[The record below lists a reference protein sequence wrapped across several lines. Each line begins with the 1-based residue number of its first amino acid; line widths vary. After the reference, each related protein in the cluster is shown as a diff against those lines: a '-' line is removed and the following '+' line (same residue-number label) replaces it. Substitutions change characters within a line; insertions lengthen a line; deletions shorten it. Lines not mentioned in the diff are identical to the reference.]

1 MLFPVDVGIYMKNVL
16 MSYGC
21 GGHRKQADRL
31 YAILSSDVDLNF
43 FSVTDIGDKPDWS
56 IRHMELTEFRDKYNG
71 KVISLL
77 TVFSQVV
84 RVRSFLKNN
93 NIRNIISTG
102 PGVCIVSCIAA
113 KLSGCVII
121 HIETWSKFES
131 LTMTTKV
138 VKLLTRNIF
147 YQNIELEGFLPKGKY
162 VGRL

>member
-1 MLFPVDVGIYMKNVL
+1 MKNVL

-31 YAILSSDVDLNF
+31 YGHLCNDENIKF
-43 FSVTDIGDKPDWS
+43 FSVTDVGDKPGWS
-56 IRHMELTEFRDKYNG
+56 KDHLELTEFRDKYNG
-71 KVISLL
+71 NVISLREAC
-77 TVFSQVV
+77 SQ
-84 RVRSFLKNN
+84 FLKIRAFLKKNS
-93 NIRNIISTG
+93 IRNVISTG

-113 KLSGCVII
+113 KLCGCVII

-138 VKLLTRNIF
+138 VKLLTKNIL
-147 YQNIELEGFLPKGKY
+147 YQNIELEGFLPNGKY